1 MLNFILGIK
10 RFVRNVI
17 MKDKNHTIKSMEKE
31 DMDMD
36 GIKKELGF
44 VYVCSDGRKFACKKE
59 AIKWE
64 EWKDFGLMQDELD
77 LK

>member
-1 MLNFILGIK
+1 MLNFISDIK
-10 RFVRNVI
+10 QFARNVI
-17 MKDKNHTIKSMEKE
+17 IKNKKPIIKNTNKDV
-31 DMDMD
+31 DMD
-36 GIKKELGF
+36 GIKRELGF
-44 VYVCSDGRKFACKKE
+44 VYICSDGRKFACKKE

>member
-1 MLNFILGIK
+1 MLNFISDIK
-10 RFVRNVI
+10 QFARNVI
-17 MKDKNHTIKSMEKE
+17 IKNKKPIIKNTKKDV
-31 DMDMD
+31 DMD
-36 GIKKELGF
+36 GIKRELGF
-44 VYVCSDGRKFACKKE
+44 VYICSDGRKFACKKE

>member
-1 MLNFILGIK
+1 
-10 RFVRNVI
+10 
-17 MKDKNHTIKSMEKE
+17 MEKE